1 MSSRSNQLP
10 SSTAEYATVVAK
22 DVMVPMRDGVRL
34 ATDIY
39 RPAVDGEPAPG
50 RFPTVLGR
58 TSYDKTW
65 PELWVE
71 PVADFFTPRGYV
83 VALQDLRGRSN
94 SEGTGQYYHSANAHE
109 GEDGYDSV
117 EWIAGQPWSNGRVGM
132 VGSSH
137 GGIVQTMASLAR
149 PPHLT
154 ALWVDVAPTNIFAHE
169 AREGGAMGL
178 DMFYA
183 LFLHAYDSQEI
194 KDDPAARREI
204 IEGWESIRTYLDSM
218 PFKPGQTPL
227 RLVPNLEKVLFH
239 YYWDGEYNEF
249 WGQEA
254 CDQERYFHKAADIPA
269 VFSDGWYD
277 AFATAA
283 TGQYAAMSEKNGSPQ
298 RLIIG
303 PWNHEGMRSGA
314 THCGDADFGPDAAF
328 GNRVYNELRLRWFDR
343 WLKDIDTGVEEEAP
357 VRVFVM
363 GGGGGRRNEDG
374 RLSHGGRWRHEREW
388 PLARTEPTE
397 YYLRSGGT
405 LNTAPPGDDGPP
417 VSFTHDP
424 DSPVP
429 TIASNALGMYELA
442 KLRAGVSEQS
452 VRVTSR
458 MRPLV
463 MAGGAHQKEE
473 PEIFGCKTP
482 YPLLADRPDV
492 LVFQTDPLEDDVEVT
507 GAIDVALWIASTA
520 VDTDFTAKLLD
531 VYPPNEDYP
540 QGYHL
545 NLTDSIIR
553 TRYRDGF
560 ERGELMQLGEICQ
573 VRIALPP
580 TSNLFK
586 AGHRIRVDVSSS
598 SFPKFDVNPNT
609 GEPVGRHT
617 HTVKARNT
625 VYLDREHPSHV
636 VLPII
641 PVA

>member
-1 MSSRSNQLP
+1 
-10 SSTAEYATVVAK
+10 
-22 DVMVPMRDGVRL
+22 
-34 ATDIY
+34 
-39 RPAVDGEPAPG
+39 
-50 RFPTVLGR
+50 
-58 TSYDKTW
+58 
-65 PELWVE
+65 
-71 PVADFFTPRGYV
+71 
-83 VALQDLRGRSN
+83 
-94 SEGTGQYYHSANAHE
+94 
-109 GEDGYDSV
+109 
-117 EWIAGQPWSNGRVGM
+117 
-132 VGSSH
+132 
-137 GGIVQTMASLAR
+137 
-149 PPHLT
+149 
-154 ALWVDVAPTNIFAHE
+154 
-169 AREGGAMGL
+169 
-178 DMFYA
+178 
-183 LFLHAYDSQEI
+183 
-194 KDDPAARREI
+194 
-204 IEGWESIRTYLDSM
+204 
-218 PFKPGQTPL
+218 
-227 RLVPNLEKVLFH
+227 
-239 YYWDGEYNEF
+239 
-249 WGQEA
+249 
-254 CDQERYFHKAADIPA
+254 
-269 VFSDGWYD
+269 
-277 AFATAA
+277 
-283 TGQYAAMSEKNGSPQ
+283 
-298 RLIIG
+298 
-303 PWNHEGMRSGA
+303 
-314 THCGDADFGPDAAF
+314 
-328 GNRVYNELRLRWFDR
+328 
-343 WLKDIDTGVEEEAP
+343 
-357 VRVFVM
+357 
-363 GGGGGRRNEDG
+363 
-374 RLSHGGRWRHEREW
+374 
-388 PLARTEPTE
+388 
-397 YYLRSGGT
+397 
-405 LNTAPPGDDGPP
+405 
-417 VSFTHDP
+417 
-424 DSPVP
+424 
-429 TIASNALGMYELA
+429 
-442 KLRAGVSEQS
+442 
-452 VRVTSR
+452 